1 MYRPD
6 AESIAPAPASPPSG
20 YAVSGRLESIPDV
33 ALSSR
38 SARDAFLVARDAH
51 GGPGHGDTK
60 LSHPLAVA
68 ELLSARGFDET
79 TVSAALLHDTVEDTA
94 LGIEQIAAHFGAE
107 IAGLVGELTE
117 DLRIKQYAARK
128 AEARARATRDRRA
141 AAIYT
146 ADKLANIGRLLDDG
160 ECIDGERLDHYVKTL
175 RLFSEQL
182 PEIPFLA
189 ELSLEL
195 TRLINRDAGR
205 IGVRAHRPS

>member
-6 AESIAPAPASPPSG
+6 AESIAPAPAAPSSG

-94 LGIEQIAAHFGAE
+94 LGIEQIAGHFGAE
-107 IAGLVGELTE
+107 ISGLVAELTE
-117 DLRIKQYAARK
+117 DLRIK
-128 AEARARATRDRRA
+128 ARARATRDRRA

-205 IGVRAHRPS
+205 IGVRAHRAS